1 MYFLDTYFD
10 LGDLGPFLFFLL
22 FMALN
27 IISDKKRKQK
37 RRQRQTDI
45 PPIIDNPT
53 PKIPRRKKV
62 PIDIVNI
69 NTKEQEKPK
78 VDITKVFQDLI
89 KLEVEETK
97 SSEHNIE
104 TTVYTEK
111 PKISSLPLT
120 RENNDTYATKES
132 SNYTSQNIVK
142 PQATTVDF
150 IQQQE
155 IKSLG
160 NSNNL
165 QIDIEKKHIMQAITY
180 AQVLEQPKSLE
191 YLKRF
196 GIRRVVHKD

>member
-1 MYFLDTYFD
+1 M
-10 LGDLGPFLFFLL
+10 
-22 FMALN
+22 
-27 IISDKKRKQK
+27 
-37 RRQRQTDI
+37 
-45 PPIIDNPT
+45 
-53 PKIPRRKKV
+53 
-62 PIDIVNI
+62 
-69 NTKEQEKPK
+69 
-78 VDITKVFQDLI
+78 
-89 KLEVEETK
+89 
-97 SSEHNIE
+97 
-104 TTVYTEK
+104 
-111 PKISSLPLT
+111 PLT

-180 AQVLEQPKSLE
+180 AQVLERPKSLE

>member
-97 SSEHNIE
+97 PSEHNIE

-111 PKISSLPLT
+111 PKVSSLPLT
-120 RENNDTYATKES
+120 TENNDAYATPKT

-142 PQATTVDF
+142 PQSTTVDF

-160 NSNNL
+160 NNNNL